1 MEIGTALSAAWSS
14 GISVYAVLATLG
26 MAGRFDLIEGPS
38 ALQNWWVIG
47 VALALF
53 LVEFVIDKIAYLDS
67 AWDAI
72 HTLIRPAV
80 GGWIVA
86 NTIDTTLPTGT
97 AAAIGVALA
106 LSSHGAKAATRA
118 LVNTSPEPASNVVVS
133 LIEDGAVAAVMALAL
148 AYPRVAGVV
157 AVVLGLVSAVVA
169 VVLARFVRRLVATMR
184 RRSRQRR
191 ERTENR
197 R

>member
-26 MAGRFDLIEGPS
+26 LAGRFDLIEGPP
-38 ALQNWWVIG
+38 ALQHWWVIG
-47 VALALF
+47 LALALF

-67 AWDAI
+67 GWDAV

-86 NTIDTTLPTGT
+86 NTVDTTLPTWT
-97 AAAIGVALA
+97 AAGIGVALA

-118 LVNTSPEPASNVVVS
+118 LVNASPEPASNVVVS
-133 LIEDGAVAAVMALAL
+133 LVEDGVVAGVMALAL

-169 VVLARFVRRLVATMR
+169 VVLARSVRRLVATMR
-184 RRSRQRR
+184 QRSQQRR
-191 ERTENR
+191 GRAANHH
-197 R
+197 